1 MKVILLSL
9 FLLSGIASAST
20 TTFLMVKMPV
30 CLVDESTGNA
40 PIIIIIDVPVLS
52 SGSTP
57 DINFNHITSV
67 YTPPSAAP
75 WVKPYNV
82 NVAVMY
88 GIQIESVLSGANDA
102 VTITIDA
109 TSAKKPKDMEHSID
123 QVMDAVEK
131 CVRLMENEI
140 LPNHKKVIIRKPVK
154 VGAVMK

>member
-1 MKVILLSL
+1 MKIILLSL

-30 CLVDESTGNA
+30 CLVDESTGNS
-40 PIIIIIDVPVLS
+40 PIIIIDVPVLT

-88 GIQIESVLSGANDA
+88 GIQIESVLSGANDSL
-102 VTITIDA
+102 TITIHA

-123 QVMDAVEK
+123 QVIDAVEK
-131 CVRLMENEI
+131 CVRLMEKEI
-140 LPNHKKVIIRKPVK
+140 LPNHKKVIVRKPVK
-154 VGAVMK
+154 VGAAMK